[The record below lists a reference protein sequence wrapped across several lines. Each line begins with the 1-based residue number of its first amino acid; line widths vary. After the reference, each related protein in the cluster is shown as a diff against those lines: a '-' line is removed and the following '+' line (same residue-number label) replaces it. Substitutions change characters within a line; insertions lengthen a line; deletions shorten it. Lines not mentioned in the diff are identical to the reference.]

1 MNQIPNLSASKIT
14 SGTMSANRI
23 SGGSL
28 NIGNNTYYLR
38 MKASGNGYTN
48 NPSCSGLTIGNQG
61 LVCNSTAFFKA
72 NTNFNG
78 YLNIFNKN
86 LIRIYLG
93 GDTSSSSYTGV
104 SGKHSLTIS
113 GHTMTFYNGILVAI
127 S

>member
-1 MNQIPNLSASKIT
+1 MFSHLSLAYFSVLVR
-14 SGTMSANRI
+14 SSSA
-23 SGGSL
+23 
-28 NIGNNTYYLR
+28 
-38 MKASGNGYTN
+38 
-48 NPSCSGLTIGNQG
+48 CSGLTIGNQG